1 LQGGEMRRI
10 SIIFLSVI
18 IFFLISCEDESTS
31 LNYEDLGTTISYTN
45 MKSVEFTS
53 PLKSTNEFDFEEVN
67 EYFAE
72 TRSVI
77 NLEDIDISWAEN
89 DVYVSFYFPNTVEK
103 NEIDAVMGFYS
114 SVILS
119 DKDGYYK
126 VPHEIKSL
134 INTPNTDN
142 RILRIYIDD
151 TLVIRSRHKFDKE
164 NRIIENIYF
173 ENNLM
178 KIKQRHEITDREMD
192 LFNCLSSDNIKTFD
206 ITKAIKPFTIFVAV
220 DLKKILNQDT
230 NQIIEEIKESFE
242 KNITDETFN
251 QLSENEIDT
260 IIFTY
265 YLDEKILE
273 ENKVEVKN
281 NNNLIW
287 STDIW

>member
-1 LQGGEMRRI
+1 MRRI
-10 SIIFLSVI
+10 LIGIILLSFI
-18 IFFLISCEDESTS
+18 IFFFISCEDETTS
-31 LNYEDLGTTISYTN
+31 LNYEDLDTKISYTN
-45 MKSVEFTS
+45 MKSVELTP

-77 NLEDIDISWAEN
+77 NLQNIDISWSGN
-89 DVYVSFYFPNTVEK
+89 NVYVSFYFPDTVEK

-119 DKDGYYK
+119 DKGGYYK

-134 INTPNTDN
+134 VNTPSTEN
-142 RILRIYIDD
+142 RILRIYIDN
-151 TLVIRSRHKFDKE
+151 TLVIRSRHKFDKD

-173 ENNLM
+173 ENNLI
-178 KIKQRHEITDREMD
+178 KIKQRHEITNKEID
-192 LFNCLSSDNIKTFD
+192 LLNCLSSDNIKTFE
-206 ITKAIKPFTIFVAV
+206 ITKALKPFTIFVAV
-220 DLKKILNQDT
+220 DLKKKLNQDT
-230 NQIIEEIKESFE
+230 DQVIEEIIESFE
-242 KNITDETFN
+242 KNITDETCN

-265 YLDEKILE
+265 NLDGKILE
-273 ENKVEVKN
+273 ENKLKVEK
-281 NNNLIW
+281 NNLIW

>member
-1 LQGGEMRRI
+1 MRRI

-119 DKDGYYK
+119 DQGGYYK
-126 VPHEIKSL
+126 VPYDIKSL
-134 INTPNTDN
+134 VNTPNTDN

-164 NRIIENIYF
+164 YRIIENIYF

-178 KIKQRHEITDREMD
+178 KIKQRHEITDKEMD

-230 NQIIEEIKESFE
+230 DQIIEEIKESFE

>member
-1 LQGGEMRRI
+1 MRRI

-178 KIKQRHEITDREMD
+178 KIKQRHEITDKEMD